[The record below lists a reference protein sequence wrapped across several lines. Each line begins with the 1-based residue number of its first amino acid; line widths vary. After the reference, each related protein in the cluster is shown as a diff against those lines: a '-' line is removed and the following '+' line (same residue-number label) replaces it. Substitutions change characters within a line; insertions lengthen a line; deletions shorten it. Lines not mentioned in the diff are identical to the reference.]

1 MADPRFDKN
10 WWNIVSLNTWNH
22 KNWERRFEVIDWW
35 FLMID
40 MFWNS
45 LIEMNVIDKIF
56 EKIWWILLKSTK
68 NLTKLNDLFLCGI
81 VWIHDDLILIYG
93 KNRVPRKFVPK
104 ITLSENQS
112 FRRLTNDKWQKWNNV
127 EFLWMRR
134 LMCYCFI
141 NS

>member
-1 MADPRFDKN
+1 MRRGFDEKWRN
-10 WWNIVSLNTWNH
+10 WG